1 MNNSKS
7 RNELAT
13 STFHWRLLNN
23 DFAQDHSV
31 RRQLYMLKSH
41 CLWLLVKG
49 FVKVKSVAEIRND
62 AEDADGMDR
71 CR

>member
-1 MNNSKS
+1 
-7 RNELAT
+7 
-13 STFHWRLLNN
+13 
-23 DFAQDHSV
+23 
-31 RRQLYMLKSH
+31 MLKSH